1 MISWFQ
7 NQVYLSLKVYLSK
20 SGNHELS
27 GYTFWR
33 IHSFMIKSN
42 TLWQGSVVSSWI
54 GKFGFHEV
62 GDDAIGSRISLTQ
75 LQGFWA
81 FFEKD
86 LAFGEEFLHL
96 QWDQFFPPQPVKWI
110 ISYYYPPDGFSGKTF
125 GKRHSQ
131 IFKRKDPFISR
142 WCGWILEWMFLFL
155 GNSIGCS
162 RKKDPT
168 RRGQIPNSTSFS

>member
-42 TLWQGSVVSSWI
+42 TLWQGSNFLLDWWI
-54 GKFGFHEV
+54 GFHEV
-62 GDDAIGSRISLTQ
+62 GDDAIGSRISLSRSV
-75 LQGFWA
+75 GFLSFERWMKCGSSSTCSNINFSPSTSEMDYIILLPTRC
-81 FFEKD
+81 FF
-86 LAFGEEFLHL
+86 
-96 QWDQFFPPQPVKWI
+96 W
-110 ISYYYPPDGFSGKTF
+110 KTF

-131 IFKRKDPFISR
+131 IFKR
-142 WCGWILEWMFLFL
+142 ILLFL
-155 GNSIGCS
+155 GDVAGFLNGC
-162 RKKDPT
+162 
-168 RRGQIPNSTSFS
+168 FFFWE